1 MRDSGL
7 SLVMFEL
14 FAPFLVAQSVGE
26 LAVCKV

>member
-14 FAPFLVAQSVGE
+14 FAPFLVPQSVGE